1 MWNVLTIFKYN
12 IVSIP
17 FLYTNETDKKH
28 LQLLDYLKY
37 EYFQN
42 MNISKM
48 HLVNKKKIMIK
59 LN

>member
-1 MWNVLTIFKYN
+1 MWNVLTISKYN
-12 IVSIP
+12 IVSIQ

-48 HLVNKKKIMIK
+48 HLVN
-59 LN
+59 